1 MYDFFDDRD
10 RWQFLSKEL
19 AQKQELIHQTLKNS
33 NDRLAQQ
40 RESEQEILEIHQG
53 RSLNLMHL

>member
-33 NDRLAQQ
+33 KDRLTQQ

>member
-1 MYDFFDDRD
+1 MAQLQQAEEQKRKEKRGVYDFFDDRD

-33 NDRLAQQ
+33 NDRVA
-40 RESEQEILEIHQG
+40 
-53 RSLNLMHL
+53 